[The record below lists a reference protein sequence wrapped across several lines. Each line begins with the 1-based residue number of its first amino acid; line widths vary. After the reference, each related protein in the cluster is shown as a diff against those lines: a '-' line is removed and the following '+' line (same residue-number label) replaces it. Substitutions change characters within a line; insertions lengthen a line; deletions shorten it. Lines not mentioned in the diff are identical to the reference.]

1 MTFRRVILPS
11 LLPAILAGSALAF
24 ARAIGEFGSL
34 VLFAGFVAFKTEVM
48 SGLIFQQI
56 GTGNLT
62 GAAAQSVTLLV
73 IALVVLVGIHALTRW
88 SLRHAR

>member
-1 MTFRRVILPS
+1 MIGMP
-11 LLPAILAGSALAF
+11 
-24 ARAIGEFGSL
+24 AIGEFGSL

-48 SGLIFQQI
+48 SGLIYQQI

-73 IALVVLVGIHALTRW
+73 IALVVLLGFHGLTKR